1 MQYIGIMAL
10 LTIISHFVFIALA
23 FVGLQSLRLDRYIGP
38 AQQNS
43 FRLVL
48 VMVAVA
54 LGFACSSF
62 FTSFVDNVVH
72 LSYLIYINI
81 VIFGGVT
88 IGKDYCAWRA

>member
-23 FVGLQSLRLDRYIGP
+23 FVGLQSLRLDRHIEP
-38 AQQNS
+38 ARQNS

-62 FTSFVDNVVH
+62 FTGFVDNVVH
-72 LSYLIYINI
+72 LSYLI
-81 VIFGGVT
+81 
-88 IGKDYCAWRA
+88 

>member
-38 AQQNS
+38 ARQNS

-72 LSYLIYINI
+72 LSYLI
-81 VIFGGVT
+81 
-88 IGKDYCAWRA
+88 